1 MSTGERGKNFTL
13 FCIVVSPGVML
24 WLKVSLKTETY
35 LMVDLAQTTP
45 AN

>member
-13 FCIVVSPGVML
+13 FCTVVSPGATL
-24 WLKVSLKTETY
+24 WLKVSLKTETRGRP
-35 LMVDLAQTTP
+35 AQTTA